1 MITRKLYYEDCHIHS
16 FSATVTGCTFT
27 KKGFAVILDATAFYP
42 EGGGQ
47 ACDLGTLGDANVLA
61 VFEQGEDI
69 LHLCDKPLTVGQT
82 VSGVLDWERRF
93 DLMQQHTGEHIVSGI
108 VHQMFGG
115 HNVGFHVGADG
126 ITIDFDVPI
135 PPEKLPEIEKAANK
149 AVFQNLPVTCHI
161 PDKDRLSQCV
171 YRSKRALPWPVRLV
185 EIPGYDTCACC
196 GVHVAYTGEIGI
208 IKLLSCC
215 KFHEGVRI
223 EMVCGGRALALLSD
237 IFEQNR
243 LVSQAFSAKI
253 LETGAAAKRMNE
265 ILSAEK
271 FRSAGLE
278 KQLFTEIGKGFY
290 QKDNVLYFAE
300 ALAPGSIR
308 NLAEAISQN
317 CNGIAAVF
325 SGNDKDG
332 YQLCLASKNGDVH
345 QAGKTIADTLK
356 GRGGGKPGFFQGSI
370 RAGKTQIV
378 DFFRNRLSQDFFE
391 KL

>member
-1 MITRKLYYEDCHIHS
+1 MNTRKLFYEDCHIRS
-16 FSATVTGCTFT
+16 FSATVTRCISTE
-27 KKGFAVILDATAFYP
+27 KGFLVTLDATAFYP

-82 VSGVLDWERRF
+82 VSGVLDWDRRF

-108 VHQMFGG
+108 VHRMFGG
-115 HNVGFHVGADG
+115 HNVGFHVGADV
-126 ITIDFDVPI
+126 ITIDFDVMI
-135 PPEKLPEIEKAANK
+135 PPEKLPEIEKAANQ
-149 AVFQNLPVTCHI
+149 AVFRNLQVNCHI
-161 PDKDRLSQCV
+161 PDKEALSQCV

-185 EIPGYDTCACC
+185 EVPEYDTCACC
-196 GVHVAYTGEIGI
+196 GVHVAHTGEIGI

-223 EMVCGGRALALLSD
+223 EMVCGGRALSLLSE

-265 ILSAEK
+265 TLSAEK
-271 FRSAGLE
+271 VRSAGLE
-278 KQLFTEIGKGFY
+278 KQLFAQIGKSFS
-290 QKDNVLYFAE
+290 QKESVLYFAE
-300 ALAPGSIR
+300 DLTPGSLR

-317 CNGIAAVF
+317 CKGIAAVL
-325 SGNDKDG
+325 SGNDETG
-332 YQLCLASKNGDVH
+332 YQLCLASKTGDVH
-345 QAGKTIADTLK
+345 RAGKAAADALS
-356 GRGGGKPGFFQGSI
+356 GRGGGKPGFFQGSV
-370 RAGKTQIV
+370 RATKTQIV
-378 DFFRNRLSQDFFE
+378 EFFRNSLTENFFE